1 MKLMVSVFLLKGRFC
16 LGRMKK
22 HNTFFWYGLH
32 FIQQE
37 ALKTFFSQKMLLRIW
52 RQHPLCF
59 GDVVSRTE
67 RCILYDG
74 RPFDL
79 RTYRLETEAGSKLTQ
94 LGLMARCRQI
104 RQQQSFAGINLR
116 SYIAPRKHQR
126 NTFFCTTV
134 LFLGVLKQWFHRW
147 SYRAARI
154 EKNALYQH
162 QHGNLQVKN
171 PASPKFCACFFWFS
185 SGKTVKWC
193 KAAPSAKKYNMFL
206 AHFFSKQE
214 NTINNHRVTQVFENA
229 LLKTLAAI

>member
-1 MKLMVSVFLLKGRFC
+1 MVCILFSKR
-16 LGRMKK
+16 RWK
-22 HNTFFWYGLH
+22 H
-32 FIQQE
+32 
-37 ALKTFFSQKMLLRIW
+37 FFSQKMLLRIW

-134 LFLGVLKQWFHRW
+134 LFLGVLKQWW
-147 SYRAARI
+147 SNDATAGPIGRQGLKRMRCTSINTAICRSRT
-154 EKNALYQH
+154 QH
-162 QHGNLQVKN
+162 LQNFAHV
-171 PASPKFCACFFWFS
+171 FFWFS

-193 KAAPSAKKYNMFL
+193 KAAPSAKNYNMFL

>member
-1 MKLMVSVFLLKGRFC
+1 MVCILFSKR
-16 LGRMKK
+16 RWK
-22 HNTFFWYGLH
+22 H
-32 FIQQE
+32 
-37 ALKTFFSQKMLLRIW
+37 FFSQKMLLRIW

-171 PASPKFCACFFWFS
+171 PASPKFCACFFLIFEWQNS
-185 SGKTVKWC
+185 
-193 KAAPSAKKYNMFL
+193 
-206 AHFFSKQE
+206 
-214 NTINNHRVTQVFENA
+214 QVVQSRPQCQK
-229 LLKTLAAI
+229 L

>member
-1 MKLMVSVFLLKGRFC
+1 MKLMVSVFFVEGTFLFRQNEKTQ
-16 LGRMKK
+16 
-22 HNTFFWYGLH
+22 HIFFWYGLH

-104 RQQQSFAGINLR
+104 MTTAI
-116 SYIAPRKHQR
+116 
-126 NTFFCTTV
+126 FCWNQLAKLYCAQKASAQH
-134 LFLGVLKQWFHRW
+134 LFLHYISF
-147 SYRAARI
+147 STY
-154 EKNALYQH
+154 
-162 QHGNLQVKN
+162 
-171 PASPKFCACFFWFS
+171 FS
-185 SGKTVKWC
+185 S
-193 KAAPSAKKYNMFL
+193 P
-206 AHFFSKQE
+206 
-214 NTINNHRVTQVFENA
+214 
-229 LLKTLAAI
+229 LLF

>member
-1 MKLMVSVFLLKGRFC
+1 
-16 LGRMKK
+16 
-22 HNTFFWYGLH
+22 
-32 FIQQE
+32 
-37 ALKTFFSQKMLLRIW
+37 MLLRIW
-52 RQHPLCF
+52 RRHPLCF

-116 SYIAPRKHQR
+116 SYIAPRKHQVG
-126 NTFFCTTV
+126 TFFCTTV
-134 LFLGVLKQWFHRW
+134 LFLGVLKRWFHCW

-171 PASPKFCACFFWFS
+171 PASPKFCACFFL
-185 SGKTVKWC
+185 
-193 KAAPSAKKYNMFL
+193 MFEWQNSQVVQSRPQCQKL
-206 AHFFSKQE
+206 KHVLGAFFQQTREHDQQPQSHTSVWKC
-214 NTINNHRVTQVFENA
+214 TFENICSYIGSA
-229 LLKTLAAI
+229 EQFTHK

>member
-1 MKLMVSVFLLKGRFC
+1 MVSVFFGEGTFLYRQNEK
-16 LGRMKK
+16 
-22 HNTFFWYGLH
+22 NTTHFLWYGLH

-37 ALKTFFSQKMLLRIW
+37 ALKTFFSQQMLLRIW

-116 SYIAPRKHQR
+116 SYIAPRKHQVG
-126 NTFFCTTV
+126 TFFCTTV
-134 LFLGVLKQWFHRW
+134 LFLGVLKRWFHCW

-171 PASPKFCACFFWFS
+171 PASPKLCACFFWCS

-193 KAAPSAKKYNMFL
+193 KAAPSAKNYNMFL

-229 LLKTLAAI
+229 LLKTFAAI

>member
-1 MKLMVSVFLLKGRFC
+1 MKLMVSVFFGEGTFLFRQN
-16 LGRMKK
+16 KK
-22 HNTFFWYGLH
+22 TQHIFLIWFAFYSAIGAEN
-32 FIQQE
+32 I
-37 ALKTFFSQKMLLRIW
+37 FSQKMLLRIW

-134 LFLGVLKQWFHRW
+134 LFWGVLKQ
-147 SYRAARI
+147 
-154 EKNALYQH
+154 
-162 QHGNLQVKN
+162 
-171 PASPKFCACFFWFS
+171 
-185 SGKTVKWC
+185 
-193 KAAPSAKKYNMFL
+193 
-206 AHFFSKQE
+206 
-214 NTINNHRVTQVFENA
+214 
-229 LLKTLAAI
+229 

>member
-1 MKLMVSVFLLKGRFC
+1 
-16 LGRMKK
+16 MKK
-22 HNTFFWYGLH
+22 HNTFFLIWFAFYSARGAET
-32 FIQQE
+32 I
-37 ALKTFFSQKMLLRIW
+37 FSQQMLLRIW
-52 RQHPLCF
+52 RRHPLCF

-104 RQQQSFAGINLR
+104 RQQQSFAGTNLQ

-126 NTFFCTTV
+126 KTFFCTTV
-134 LFLGVLKQWFHRW
+134 LFFGGFEAMIPLLVR
-147 SYRAARI
+147 RAARI

-171 PASPKFCACFFWFS
+171 PASPKFCACFFWCS
-185 SGKTVKWC
+185 SCKTVKSC
-193 KAAPSAKKYNMFL
+193 KAAPSAKNSNMFL

-214 NTINNHRVTQVFENA
+214 NKINNHRVTQVFENA